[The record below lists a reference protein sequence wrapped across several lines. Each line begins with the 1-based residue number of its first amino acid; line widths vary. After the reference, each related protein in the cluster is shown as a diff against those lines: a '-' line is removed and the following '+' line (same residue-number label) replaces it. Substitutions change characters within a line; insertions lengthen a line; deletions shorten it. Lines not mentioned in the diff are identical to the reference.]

1 MSWDVPLLEIWA
13 PLLNGGA
20 CACYPPEPV
29 TPHGVVA
36 EVARR
41 GVTDASS
48 RDPGAVRSDR
58 GSRDRWLR
66 ALDRLDTLL
75 TGGAAASLDH
85 HRRVQST
92 LPATRL
98 INGYGPVEATVC
110 CSAYVVAP
118 GWGSGAWSV
127 PIGRPLANTQL
138 FVLDDAMEP
147 VPVGVAGELFIGG
160 VGLARGYVNR
170 EELTAERFVANPL
183 GVGSERLYRSGDLAR
198 WLPDGNLEFLGR
210 VDDQVKVRGFRIEP
224 GEVEGVL
231 ARHPALRAAVVVAR
245 EDVAGTRRLVG
256 YVVADEA
263 VTVGELRSFVAESLP
278 DYMIPSVFVF
288 LDELAA
294 DGDGQ
299 GGPPGVAGAGRP
311 PRGGRG
317 SWCCPGPRRRSC
329 WPASG
334 PRCSALTRSACSTTS
349 SSWVGTRS

>member
-1 MSWDVPLLEIWA
+1 MT
-13 PLLNGGA
+13 GGSA
-20 CACYPPEPV
+20 ASIDHY
-29 TPHGVVA
+29 
-36 EVARR
+36 RR
-41 GVTDASS
+41 A
-48 RDPGAVRSDR
+48 
-58 GSRDRWLR
+58 R
-66 ALDRLDTLL
+66 ALLDM
-75 TGGAAASLDH
+75 S
-85 HRRVQST
+85 
-92 LPATRL
+92 L
-98 INGYGPVEATVC
+98 INIYGPMEATVC

-118 GWGSGAWSV
+118 GWGSGPRSV

-147 VPVGVAGELFIGG
+147 VPVGVAGELFIGR

-263 VTVGELRSFVAESLP
+263 VTVGELRSFVAEPLP

-288 LDELAA
+288 LDKPAA
-294 DGDGQ
+294 T
-299 GGPPGVAGAGRP
+299 ATSRWTAGRCRRRKAA
-311 PRGGRG
+311 PRRAR
-317 SWCCPGPRRRSC
+317 SCCCPGPRRRSC

-349 SSWVGTRS
+349 SSWVGTRTLSIQVVAGTSDLFGVNLAGRQLFDGPTVAKLEKPRGASPRRPGRQRCPMQRSRHRSPPRRCRDGGGQASVGRSAR